1 MHSGQFSLLAVFLSL
16 ESEFSFYNV
25 ARVGS
30 GQAMVVPDLK
40 CVRRAQPTPVSNE
53 FMAIFDFIVVLLA
66 EFAAIFFFILIFG
79 YLVPCWHSYYVYF
92 VCTDQE
98 KEKRQIQKRRPKR
111 HDIQREVRMSIQS
124 ILIFSVMCTGLFEMY
139 KAGLTSIYWNT
150 FAYPLYYIP
159 ISFFL
164 CLVIHDTMFYWSHR
178 FMHWRPVF
186 KCFHAGHH
194 KSVSPTPWA
203 IFAFQPL
210 EAILQ
215 FSCLMLIVIFVPLKP
230 IVLLA
235 YLSYD
240 SIINIA
246 GHTGHEMIPSWLAR
260 HWMFKGFNTVTHHD
274 NHHTHMHSNYGAFFN
289 VWDRW
294 MGTFMDHVLVEPVIA
309 NAIATLPTNL
319 LHVVIDQKFEPEHS
333 NSLG

>member
-1 MHSGQFSLLAVFLSL
+1 
-16 ESEFSFYNV
+16 
-25 ARVGS
+25 
-30 GQAMVVPDLK
+30 
-40 CVRRAQPTPVSNE
+40 
-53 FMAIFDFIVVLLA
+53 MAISNLILVLLT
-66 EFAAIFFFILIFG
+66 EFAAIFFFILILG
-79 YLVPCWHSYYVYF
+79 YIVPCGHSYYMYF
-92 VCTDQE
+92 VRKDEE
-98 KEKRQIQKRRPKR
+98 KEKRQIQTRRPKR
-111 HDIQREVRMSIQS
+111 HDIQREIRMSLQA
-124 ILIFSVMCTGLFEMY
+124 ILIFSIMCVGLFEMY
-139 KAGLTSIYWNT
+139 KAGLTSIYWDT

-186 KCFHAGHH
+186 KYFHAGHH

-203 IFAFQPL
+203 IFAFQPA

-215 FSCLMLIVIFVPLKP
+215 FGCLMLIVIFLPLKP

-240 SIINIA
+240 SMINIA
-246 GHTGHEMIPSWLAR
+246 GHTGHEMIPRWLAR

-294 MGTFMDHVLVEPVIA
+294 MGTFLDHVPIDYT
-309 NAIATLPTNL
+309 IATPPIEPLPVAVDRKLESVLKSDAENPVLTQML
-319 LHVVIDQKFEPEHS
+319 
-333 NSLG
+333 